1 MTHIPALNTTPS
13 PSCVPS
19 PMLDPTSAGS
29 YLGGQEN
36 PISVLTLADWR
47 TKGIGPDY
55 VKVGRLIRYRQVDLD
70 TWIETHVKR
79 GA

>member
-1 MTHIPALNTTPS
+1 MTSIPGLKTTPA
-13 PSCVPS
+13 PPCVPS
-19 PMLDPTSAGS
+19 PMLDPTSTGIHI
-29 YLGGQEN
+29 GGQEN

-55 VKVGRLIRYRQVDLD
+55 VKVGRLIRYRQADLD
-70 TWIETHVKR
+70 AWIETRVKR

>member
-1 MTHIPALNTTPS
+1 MTNFPGLNSNQS

-19 PMLDPTSAGS
+19 PMLDPTSAGV
-29 YLGGQEN
+29 YIGGQEN

-55 VKVGRLIRYRQVDLD
+55 VKVGRLIRYRQADLD
-70 TWIETHVKR
+70 VWIETRVKR

>member
-1 MTHIPALNTTPS
+1 MPNISNTNTIKAVTNLPS
-13 PSCVPS
+13 PL
-19 PMLDPTSAGS
+19 LDPGS
-29 YLGGQEN
+29 TGIFLGGSEN

-55 VKVGRLIRYRQVDLD
+55 VKVGRLIRYRQADLD
-70 TWIETHVKR
+70 AWVESRVKK